1 MAWCASGRPWLQLDS
16 AADAADE
23 LETSEA
29 LDHITE
35 VAESVLESLPEEFRS
50 PLRNVPIVLESRP
63 HPEVVKEGFDP
74 RALGLFEGTEQAN
87 SADLEMPVTSPT
99 RIVLFTANLL
109 ASFPE
114 RERLEEEIEVT
125 LLHEIGHYFGL
136 DEDQVDALGLG

>member
-1 MAWCASGRPWLQLDS
+1 MTLPLPWRKLDS
-16 AADAADE
+16 AADGAEE
-23 LETSEA
+23 LETPAA
-29 LDHITE
+29 LDHIAK
-35 VAESVLESLPEEFRS
+35 VAESVLESLPAEFRE
-50 PLRNVPIVLESRP
+50 PLRNVPVVLESRP
-63 HPEVVKEGFDP
+63 HLEVVKEGFDP

-87 SADLEMPVTSPT
+87 SSDIEMPVTAPT
-99 RIVLFTANLL
+99 RIVLYTANLL